1 MSIFRFVSISLCSTV
16 LLFGYPALVFTWLKK
31 RNQSIKWFF
40 LYILLLQGHH
50 NDLYFDFRQP
60 CQRNR
65 KHILPPFHISPTLW
79 NDKVTLN
86 KVMVFCII
94 AKRQTF
100 WLGAVEKQDVLQ
112 ENQVLPLLFKSPG
125 SEKEVGKIGKI
136 EISSSLLSL
145 IFSTAF

>member
-1 MSIFRFVSISLCSTV
+1 
-16 LLFGYPALVFTWLKK
+16 
-31 RNQSIKWFF
+31 
-40 LYILLLQGHH
+40 
-50 NDLYFDFRQP
+50 
-60 CQRNR
+60 
-65 KHILPPFHISPTLW
+65 
-79 NDKVTLN
+79 
-86 KVMVFCII
+86 MVFCII